1 MGTESACKKSRV
13 SGHFQPSP
21 GSAPS
26 PSRFPPHA
34 PQVLFPLQTG
44 TTTAA
49 SLPPAAVA
57 QNTDSLQPQKHNKNP
72 TEPEPRPGAR
82 EPRRERVPPPAATA
96 QAPAGPGGTTGF
108 LCYVLQRKGVMETRS
123 GEGGD
128 TRRST
133 LGKWG
138 AGGRAGHSWA
148 GVRVCEQRGSAA
160 LLCFFKLRGKK
171 KKRGWE
177 SKVASIVEPNP
188 RVAEDHTGSGAWGRR
203 QRSRTKMADTPPLSN
218 ICPCTAPRGDPSLR
232 DPPRTAWQGCRGE
245 ATRGAAC
252 SPPALFPHG
261 TPKAGGKNTA
271 SKSQHR
277 GAELQGEGRE
287 NPRWSY

>member
-1 MGTESACKKSRV
+1 MPQPRERPSSSEKSQHLHYSVGEISSNSSHSHSWLYSCEQESTVGTESACKKSRV

-123 GEGGD
+123 GEGG
-128 TRRST
+128 TR
-133 LGKWG
+133 
-138 AGGRAGHSWA
+138 
-148 GVRVCEQRGSAA
+148 
-160 LLCFFKLRGKK
+160 
-171 KKRGWE
+171 
-177 SKVASIVEPNP
+177 VEAPL
-188 RVAEDHTGSGAWGRR
+188 GSGEQVGEPGIPGQGCVCASSEAA
-203 QRSRTKMADTPPLSN
+203 QRSSVFLN
-218 ICPCTAPRGDPSLR
+218 
-232 DPPRTAWQGCRGE
+232 
-245 ATRGAAC
+245 
-252 SPPALFPHG
+252 
-261 TPKAGGKNTA
+261 
-271 SKSQHR
+271 
-277 GAELQGEGRE
+277 
-287 NPRWSY
+287 